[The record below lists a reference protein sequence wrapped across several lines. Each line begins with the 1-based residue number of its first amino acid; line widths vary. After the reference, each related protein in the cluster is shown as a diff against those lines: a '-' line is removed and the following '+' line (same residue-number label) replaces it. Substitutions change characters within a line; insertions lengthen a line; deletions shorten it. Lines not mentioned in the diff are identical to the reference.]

1 MKPHLPPNDL
11 AAEIDTMPEH
21 VRQWIVAAI
30 PDDLR
35 SYEAFITGRVA
46 AILVGSYGEK
56 SVVRVTESVASE
68 LEGTISGYRR
78 LAEVATD
85 RESGVALAFS

>member
-1 MKPHLPPNDL
+1 
-11 AAEIDTMPEH
+11 MPDH
-21 VRQWIVAAI
+21 VKEWITATI

-35 SYEAFITGRVA
+35 SYEAFIIGRVA
-46 AILVGSYGEK
+46 AILVGAYAER

-85 RESGVALAFS
+85 PESGVALAFS